1 MKTEYTNYRYFY
13 PPRPE
18 TKSTPASIPT
28 YERMGFYG
36 QPKLNGSC
44 AMLYTNGIDVK
55 FMGRHADT
63 FTRQLISKEDLAKL
77 HRGSGWMCL
86 CGEFLNKSKKD
97 SNNKTF
103 DAKFVIF
110 DILILDGK
118 YLLNTT
124 FEERLD
130 ILDTLYT
137 LRPHDKFIDKIND
150 YTFRVKTFK
159 NNLKAVYDD
168 IVTIDMYEGLVCK
181 KANGKLE
188 DGLRPNNNRMWQIKM
203 RKPTKNYNY

>member
-1 MKTEYTNYRYFY
+1 MKTSYDSFRYMY

-18 TKSTPASIPT
+18 TKTTPDSIPT
-28 YERMGFYG
+28 YEKMGFYG

-44 AMLYTNGIDVK
+44 VMLYTNGIEVK

-63 FTRQLISKEDLAKL
+63 FARQLISKEELLKL

-97 SNNKTF
+97 GSNKTF

-110 DILILDGK
+110 DVIILNGH

-124 FEERLD
+124 FEERLG
-130 ILDTLYT
+130 ILDSLYA
-137 LRPHDKFIDKIND
+137 LMPHDKWIDKVNE
-150 YTFRVKTFK
+150 YTYRVKTFK
-159 NNLKAVYDD
+159 NNLKAVYDE
-168 IVTIDMYEGLVCK
+168 IVKIDMYEGLVCK
-181 KANGKLE
+181 KASGLLQ
-188 DGLRPNNNRMWQIKM
+188 DGLRSNNNTAWQIKM
-203 RKPTKNYNY
+203 RKSTKNYNY